1 MFVIVALPDG
11 GAGGISQGV
20 DAFGGGG
27 FERPHDGGYRT
38 VNRFA
43 ELFDGG
49 VMGRR
54 WGLGHGMPC
63 PYIIGGGVMGNHQDA
78 VDMVWHDDECIQLDM
93 REMVRYVRPTLVCD
107 ATRIV
112 QPHLAR
118 HHLAEQTQ
126 PVLGTDGHKIR
137 PRLRV
142 IVFGQANAA
151 AVVLFGIVFHR
162 FAVGS

>member
-63 PYIIGGGVMGNHQDA
+63 PNIIGGGVMGNHQDA

-112 QPHLAR
+112 QPHFR
-118 HHLAEQTQ
+118 IHHPAEQTRA
-126 PVLGTDGHKIR
+126 VLRDDGDKIR
-137 PRLRV
+137 PGLGI
-142 IVFGQANAA
+142 IVALQADAS

-162 FAVGS
+162 GAVGS